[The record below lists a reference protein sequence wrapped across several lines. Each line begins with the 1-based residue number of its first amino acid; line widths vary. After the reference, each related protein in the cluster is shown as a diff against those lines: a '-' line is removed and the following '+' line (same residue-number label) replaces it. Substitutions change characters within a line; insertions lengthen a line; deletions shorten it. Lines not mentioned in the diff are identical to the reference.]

1 MVTDRASNWTVR
13 GVTFVV
19 WVIAAASAAYW
30 VMKFAG
36 SDSSVPRVAAAS
48 RQPAPADPMVVAR
61 LLGHTTTTA
70 APTAVAQPSTSSRLS
85 LIGVVADRSQ
95 RGAALIAV
103 DGKPP
108 RPYRVGTPV
117 EEGLVL
123 QSVEPRKATLGPS
136 VDGPASVTLELPLP
150 ATANAG
156 VGTGT
161 ATGPGTSPRR

>member
-19 WVIAAASAAYW
+19 WAVAAASAAYW

-36 SDSSVPRVAAAS
+36 ADSSVPRVAAAS
-48 RQPAPADPMVVAR
+48 RQAAPADPMVVAR
-61 LLGHTTTTA
+61 LLGHTTSSTPTT
-70 APTAVAQPSTSSRLS
+70 VAQPSSPRLS

-103 DGKPP
+103 DGKTPK
-108 RPYRVGTPV
+108 PYRVGTLV

-123 QSVEPRKATLGPS
+123 QSVQARKATLGPS

-150 ATANAG
+150 ATAG
-156 VGTGT
+156 
-161 ATGPGTSPRR
+161 R

>member
-19 WVIAAASAAYW
+19 WVVAAASAAYW

-36 SDSSVPRVAAAS
+36 SDPSVPRVAAAS
-48 RQPAPADPMVVAR
+48 RQPVPADPMVVAR
-61 LLGHTTTTA
+61 LLGHTTS
-70 APTAVAQPSTSSRLS
+70 APTTVAQPSSPRLS

-95 RGAALIAV
+95 HGAALIAV

-108 RPYRVGTPV
+108 KPYRVGTPV

-123 QSVEPRKATLGPS
+123 QSVQPRKATLGAS

-150 ATANAG
+150 ATAGAG
-156 VGTGT
+156 VSTG
-161 ATGPGTSPRR
+161 ASR

>member
-19 WVIAAASAAYW
+19 WVLAAASAAYW

-36 SDSSVPRVAAAS
+36 SNSSVPRVAAAS

-61 LLGHTTTTA
+61 LLGHTTT
-70 APTAVAQPSTSSRLS
+70 APTTVAQPSTSSRLS

-95 RGAALIAV
+95 HGAALIAV

-108 RPYRVGTPV
+108 KPYRVGTPV

-123 QSVEPRKATLGPS
+123 QSVQPRKATLGPA

-150 ATANAG
+150 ASA
-156 VGTGT
+156 GTGT
-161 ATGPGTSPRR
+161 GASTGAGR

>member
-19 WVIAAASAAYW
+19 WAVTAASAAYW

-36 SDSSVPRVAAAS
+36 SDPSVPRVAAAS
-48 RQPAPADPMVVAR
+48 RQAAPADPMVVAR
-61 LLGHTTTTA
+61 LLGHTTSA
-70 APTAVAQPSTSSRLS
+70 APTAVAQPTSSRLS

-103 DGKPP
+103 DGKPAK
-108 RPYRVGTPV
+108 PYRVGTAV
-117 EEGLVL
+117 DEGLVL
-123 QSVEPRKATLGPS
+123 QSVQPRKATLGPS

-150 ATANAG
+150 PTAG
-156 VGTGT
+156 
-161 ATGPGTSPRR
+161 R

>member
-1 MVTDRASNWTVR
+1 MVTDRANNWTVR

-19 WVIAAASAAYW
+19 WVAAAASAAYW

-36 SDSSVPRVAAAS
+36 SDPSVPRVAAAS

-61 LLGHTTTTA
+61 LLGHTTTS
-70 APTAVAQPSTSSRLS
+70 APTPVAQPSTSSRLS

-108 RPYRVGTPV
+108 KPYRVGTPV

-123 QSVEPRKATLGPS
+123 QSVQPRKATLGPS
-136 VDGPASVTLELPLP
+136 VDGPSSVTLELPLP
-150 ATANAG
+150 ATA
-156 VGTGT
+156 GTGT
-161 ATGPGTSPRR
+161 GTGAAR

>member
-19 WVIAAASAAYW
+19 WAVAAASAAYW

-36 SDSSVPRVAAAS
+36 SDPSVPRVAAAS
-48 RQPAPADPMVVAR
+48 RQAAPADPMVVAR
-61 LLGHTTTTA
+61 LLGHTTSA
-70 APTAVAQPSTSSRLS
+70 APATVTQPSSSSRLS

-103 DGKPP
+103 DGKPAK
-108 RPYRVGTPV
+108 PYRVGTAV
-117 EEGLVL
+117 DEGLVL
-123 QSVEPRKATLGPS
+123 QSVQPRKATLGPS

-150 ATANAG
+150 ATAG
-156 VGTGT
+156 
-161 ATGPGTSPRR
+161 R

>member
-19 WVIAAASAAYW
+19 WAVAAASAAYW

-36 SDSSVPRVAAAS
+36 SDPSVPRVAAAS
-48 RQPAPADPMVVAR
+48 RQAVPADPMVVAR
-61 LLGHTTTTA
+61 LLGYTSSA
-70 APTAVAQPSTSSRLS
+70 APTAVAQPTSSRLS

-103 DGKPP
+103 DGKPAK
-108 RPYRVGTPV
+108 PYRVGTAV
-117 EEGLVL
+117 DEGLVL
-123 QSVEPRKATLGPS
+123 QSVQPRKATLGPS

-150 ATANAG
+150 PTAG
-156 VGTGT
+156 
-161 ATGPGTSPRR
+161 R

>member
-61 LLGHTTTTA
+61 LLGHTTTS
-70 APTAVAQPSTSSRLS
+70 APATVAQPSVSSRLS

-103 DGKPP
+103 DGKPAK
-108 RPYRVGTPV
+108 PYRVGTPV

-123 QSVEPRKATLGPS
+123 QSVEPRKATLGAS

-150 ATANAG
+150 ATAGA
-156 VGTGT
+156 GTGT
-161 ATGPGTSPRR
+161 GTGASARR

>member
-19 WVIAAASAAYW
+19 WVAAAASAAYW

-36 SDSSVPRVAAAS
+36 SDPSVPRVAAAS

-61 LLGHTTTTA
+61 LLGHTTTA

-123 QSVEPRKATLGPS
+123 QSVEPRKATLGAS

-156 VGTGT
+156 VGTGPG
-161 ATGPGTSPRR
+161 TGPRR

>member
-19 WVIAAASAAYW
+19 WAVAAASAAYW

-36 SDSSVPRVAAAS
+36 SDPSVPRVAAAS
-48 RQPAPADPMVVAR
+48 RQAAPADPMVVAR
-61 LLGHTTTTA
+61 LLGHTTSA
-70 APTAVAQPSTSSRLS
+70 APTAVAQPTSSRLS

-103 DGKPP
+103 DGKPAK
-108 RPYRVGTPV
+108 PYRVGTAV
-117 EEGLVL
+117 DEGLVL
-123 QSVEPRKATLGPS
+123 QSVQPRKATLGPS

-150 ATANAG
+150 PTAG
-156 VGTGT
+156 
-161 ATGPGTSPRR
+161 R